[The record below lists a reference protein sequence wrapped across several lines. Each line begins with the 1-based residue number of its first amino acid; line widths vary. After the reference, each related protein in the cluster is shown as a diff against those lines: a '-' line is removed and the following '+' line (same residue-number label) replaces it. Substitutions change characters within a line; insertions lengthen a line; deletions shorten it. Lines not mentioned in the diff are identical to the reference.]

1 MESIGLNKE
10 IKNEFKEL
18 HEKYGTDDITISWE
32 GGNDEG
38 SYDLLIDG
46 KSVDHYDNRESV
58 EYRFVDSVA
67 SVIGYYSFAGDF
79 FTNGEVS
86 YNKETQCLVGD
97 DSYEEN
103 AEKVL
108 SLEEAEDKITF
119 KIPEYLWF
127 DSIVLEASGH
137 AEDMDVSF
145 RFIIT
150 NGPVCEEHSTLESLL
165 EGQIKTAVLNRLK
178 KVTYLGEVNSVYVD
192 VEVARDIMEK
202 DKDGNFIFSINSI
215 TYYEYET
222 NDKSISIPIS

>member
-1 MESIGLNKE
+1 MKNNKGLKE
-10 IKNEFKEL
+10 LFKEL
-18 HEKYGTDDITISWE
+18 HEKYETDDITISWE

-46 KSVDHYDNRESV
+46 ESIDHYENRESV
-58 EYRFVDSVA
+58 EYQFVDSIA
-67 SVIGYYSFAGDF
+67 SIIGYYSFAGDF

-86 YNKETQCLVGD
+86 YNKATQCFVGD

-108 SLEEAEDKITF
+108 FLEEKDKITF

-137 AEDMDVSF
+137 AGDVDVRF

-150 NGPVCEEHSTLESLL
+150 NGPVCEEHIQLESLIKD
-165 EGQIKTAVLNRLK
+165 QIKNDILK
-178 KVTYLGEVNSVYVD
+178 RIEEETPVGDVNSVYVD
-192 VEVARDIMEK
+192 VEETRDNMKK
-202 DKDGNFIFSINSI
+202 DKDGNFILSIESI
-215 TYYEYET
+215 VYYQYET
-222 NDKSISIPIS
+222 NDKTISIPIS